1 MAPER
6 VGWLAFDMDG
16 VLVDVR
22 ASFRVATERTVA
34 ALGGGPVRS
43 REITD
48 LKHAGGFNNDWDVT
62 RELLR
67 RRGIAVSRAR
77 VIAAFNRF
85 YLGEPG
91 RDGLILNEKWLL
103 PRPGLMRLRQRF
115 RLAIFTG
122 RPRADALFTLRLFHL
137 ESLFDLVLGLEDTRP
152 KPHPDGLLQLQR
164 GRHRLPIAAYFGDTV
179 DDARCAA
186 AAGVPF
192 IGIADRR
199 NAHGRELSNLFAQVG
214 IQRRAAT
221 VAAAVAPFL
230 NRSAPAL

>member
-1 MAPER
+1 DHVIMAIVGPRQVRLRAAPHRANVLHGLDRHGKKRTGMGFSAPLWQAGNMAPER

-22 ASFRVATERTVA
+22 ASFRVATELTVA

-152 KPHPDGLLQLQR
+152 KPHPDGLLQLQ
-164 GRHRLPIAAYFGDTV
+164 
-179 DDARCAA
+179 
-186 AAGVPF
+186 
-192 IGIADRR
+192 
-199 NAHGRELSNLFAQVG
+199 
-214 IQRRAAT
+214 
-221 VAAAVAPFL
+221 
-230 NRSAPAL
+230 